1 MSVQSVLFVHRPS
14 NCYPLIGLYLLCTAC
29 ASHRACSSFFPE

>member
-14 NCYPLIGLYLLCTAC
+14 NCYPLIGLYLLCTPRTP
-29 ASHRACSSFFPE
+29 HRASSSFFPK